1 VASARGF
8 SQPTA
13 AHANLNSGVTLCPE
27 VVNLNQRR
35 LGNSELHVSEIG
47 LGCNNFGYVKALDV
61 NETRRIVHRAFDC
74 GINFLDTSDS
84 YGHSEEF
91 LGQVLGS
98 HRSRIV
104 LATKF
109 GSQLDPE
116 GKKKGASQRYIFSAV
131 EVSLSRL
138 KTEWIDLYQLHRPD
152 PGTPIEET
160 LRALNTLV
168 EQGKV
173 RYIGC
178 SNFSAEQLVEAHETA
193 ERLGLKQFVTS
204 QDEYSL
210 LVRNIETDLLPA
222 VERFGMS
229 ELPYFPLASG
239 LLTGKYKRQEEH
251 PADSRLAQK
260 PALSQKYA
268 TTENFDKV
276 EKLSAFATRRGHTL
290 LELAFSW
297 LLSHKEVGSVIAG
310 ATKPEQVEANSKAGS
325 WKLSPDEL
333 AAVDSITRP

>member
-1 VASARGF
+1 M
-8 SQPTA
+8 
-13 AHANLNSGVTLCPE
+13 
-27 VVNLNQRR
+27 NQRK
-35 LGNSELHVSEIG
+35 LGNSELKVSEIG

-61 NETRRIVHRAFDC
+61 NETRRIIHQAFDR

-91 LGQVLGS
+91 LGKILGS
-98 HRSRIV
+98 HRSRVV

-109 GSQLDPE
+109 GSQLDTA
-116 GKKKGASQRYIFSAV
+116 GTKKGASQRYIFAAV
-131 EVSLSRL
+131 EASLSRL
-138 KTEWIDLYQLHRPD
+138 KTDWIDLYQLHRPD
-152 PGTPIEET
+152 PDTPIEET
-160 LRALNTLV
+160 LRALNALV

-178 SNFSAEQLVEAHETA
+178 SNLAAEQLIEAHETA
-193 ERLGLKQFVTS
+193 ERLGLKQFVSS

-210 LVRNIETDLLPA
+210 LVRDIESELLPA
-222 VERFGMS
+222 IEKFGMS

-239 LLTGKYKRQEEH
+239 LLTGKYKHREEH

-260 PALSQKYA
+260 PGLAEKYA
-268 TTENFDKV
+268 TTENFDKL
-276 EKLSAFATRRGHTL
+276 EKLSAFASRQGYTL

-297 LLSHKEVGSVIAG
+297 LLSHTAVGSVIAG
-310 ATKPEQVEANSKAGS
+310 ATKPEQVEANSKAGN

-333 AAVDSITRP
+333 AEVDRITNPAAQ

>member
-1 VASARGF
+1 
-8 SQPTA
+8 
-13 AHANLNSGVTLCPE
+13 
-27 VVNLNQRR
+27 VNTRK
-35 LGNSELHVSEIG
+35 LGSSELEVSEIG

-91 LGQVLGS
+91 LGQTLGS

-109 GSQLDPE
+109 GSQLDTE

-131 EVSLSRL
+131 EASLSRL
-138 KTEWIDLYQLHRPD
+138 KTHWIDLYQLHRPD
-152 PGTPIEET
+152 PETPIEET
-160 LRALNTLV
+160 LRALNALV
-168 EQGKV
+168 QQGKV

-178 SNFSAEQLVEAHETA
+178 SNLSVEQLFEAHESA

-210 LVRNIETDLLPA
+210 LVRDIETDRLPA
-222 VERFGMS
+222 IEKFKMS

-239 LLTGKYKRQEEH
+239 MLTGKYQRQQEH
-251 PADSRLAQK
+251 PPGTRLADK
-260 PALSQKYA
+260 PALADRYA
-268 TTENFDKV
+268 TPKNWDKV
-276 EKLSAFATRRGHTL
+276 EKLSAFATSHGHSL

-297 LLSHKEVGSVIAG
+297 LLSHKAVGSVIAG
-310 ATKPEQVEANSKAGS
+310 ATKPEQVESNSQAGS

-333 AAVDSITRP
+333 AEVDRITEPGT

>member
-1 VASARGF
+1 M
-8 SQPTA
+8 
-13 AHANLNSGVTLCPE
+13 NL
-27 VVNLNQRR
+27 RK
-35 LGNSELHVSEIG
+35 LGRSELQVSEIG

-61 NETRRIVHRAFDC
+61 KETRRIVHRALDC

-91 LGQVLGS
+91 LGEILGS

-109 GSQLDPE
+109 GSPLDPE

-131 EVSLSRL
+131 EASLSRL

-152 PGTPIEET
+152 PDTLIEET
-160 LRALNTLV
+160 LRALTLLV
-168 EQGKV
+168 QQGKV
-173 RYIGC
+173 RYVGC
-178 SNFSAEQLVEAHETA
+178 SNLSAEQLVEAQEA
-193 ERLGLKQFVTS
+193 AKRLGLQPFVSS

-210 LVRNIETDLLPA
+210 LVRDLETDRLP
-222 VERFGMS
+222 VIEKFGMS

-239 LLTGKYKRQEEH
+239 LLTGKYKREQEH

-260 PALSQKYA
+260 PGLGERYA
-268 TTENFDKV
+268 TPENWDKV
-276 EKLSAFATRRGHTL
+276 EKLTAFAERQGHTL

-297 LLSHKEVGSVIAG
+297 LLSHKAVASVIAG
-310 ATKPEQVEANSKAGS
+310 ATKPQQVEANSRAGS
-325 WKLSPDEL
+325 WQLTPDEL
-333 AAVDSITRP
+333 AEVDRITQAEAP

>member
-1 VASARGF
+1 M
-8 SQPTA
+8 
-13 AHANLNSGVTLCPE
+13 
-27 VVNLNQRR
+27 NQRR
-35 LGNSELHVSEIG
+35 LGNSELQVSEIG
-47 LGCNNFGYVKALDV
+47 LGCNNFGFVKALDV

-91 LGQVLGS
+91 LGHVLGS
-98 HRSRIV
+98 HRSRV
-104 LATKF
+104 VVATKF
-109 GSQLDPE
+109 GSQLDTE

-131 EVSLSRL
+131 EASLSRL
-138 KTEWIDLYQLHRPD
+138 KTDWIDLYQLHRPD
-152 PGTPIEET
+152 PDTPIEET
-160 LRALNTLV
+160 LRALNILV
-168 EQGKV
+168 QQGKV
-173 RYIGC
+173 RCIGC
-178 SNFSAEQLVEAHETA
+178 SNLSSEQLLEAHETA

-210 LVRNIETDLLPA
+210 LVRDIEAELLPA
-222 VERFGMS
+222 IEKFGMS

-260 PALSQKYA
+260 PALGQRYA
-268 TTENFDKV
+268 TPDNWDKV
-276 EKLSAFATRRGHTL
+276 EKLSAFAGQQGHTL

-297 LLSHKEVGSVIAG
+297 LLSHKAVGSVIAG
-310 ATKPEQVEANSKAGS
+310 ATKPEQVEANARAGN

-333 AAVDSITRP
+333 TEIDRITKPDAS

>member
-1 VASARGF
+1 M
-8 SQPTA
+8 
-13 AHANLNSGVTLCPE
+13 
-27 VVNLNQRR
+27 NQRK
-35 LGNSELHVSEIG
+35 LGNSDLHVSEIG

-91 LGQVLGS
+91 LGQTLGS

-109 GSQLDPE
+109 GSQLDTE
-116 GKKKGASQRYIFSAV
+116 GKKKGASHRYVFSAV
-131 EVSLSRL
+131 EASLSRL
-138 KTEWIDLYQLHRPD
+138 KTDWIDLYQLHRPD
-152 PGTPIEET
+152 PETPIEET
-160 LRALNTLV
+160 LRALNTLI
-168 EQGKV
+168 EAGKV

-178 SNFSAEQLVEAHETA
+178 SNLSEEQLAEAHETA

-210 LVRNIETDLLPA
+210 LLRDIETGLLPA
-222 VERFGMS
+222 IEKFAMS

-239 LLTGKYKRQEEH
+239 LLTGKYKRREEH

-260 PALSQKYA
+260 PALNERYA
-268 TTENFDKV
+268 TSENWSKV
-276 EKLSAFATRRGHTL
+276 EKLSAFAQRHGHSL

-297 LLSHKEVGSVIAG
+297 LLSHRVVGSVIAG
-310 ATKPEQVEANSKAGS
+310 ATKPEQVDANSKAGI

-333 AAVDSITRP
+333 AEVDRISKPDAA

>member
-1 VASARGF
+1 M
-8 SQPTA
+8 
-13 AHANLNSGVTLCPE
+13 NK
-27 VVNLNQRR
+27 RR
-35 LGNSELHVSEIG
+35 LGNSELEVSEIG

-91 LGQVLGS
+91 LGHILGS

-109 GSQLDPE
+109 GSQLDTE

-131 EVSLSRL
+131 EASLSRL
-138 KTEWIDLYQLHRPD
+138 KTDWIDLYQLHRPD
-152 PGTPIEET
+152 PETPIEET
-160 LRALNTLV
+160 LRALSTLV
-168 EQGKV
+168 HQGKV

-178 SNFSAEQLVEAHETA
+178 SNLSAEQLLEAHETA
-193 ERLGLKQFVTS
+193 HLLGLSQFVSS

-210 LVRNIETDLLPA
+210 LARKIEPELLPA
-222 VERFGMS
+222 IEKFEMS

-239 LLTGKYKRQEEH
+239 MLTGKYKRREEH
-251 PADSRLAQK
+251 PSDSRLAHK
-260 PALSQKYA
+260 PGLAEKYA
-268 TTENFDKV
+268 TAENFDKV
-276 EKLSAFATRRGHTL
+276 EKLAAFATRQGHTL

-297 LLSHKEVGSVIAG
+297 LLCHRVVGSVIAG
-310 ATKPEQVEANSKAGS
+310 ATKPDQVEVNSKAGN
-325 WKLSPDEL
+325 WKLSPEEL
-333 AAVDSITRP
+333 AEIDRITAPNA

>member
-1 VASARGF
+1 M
-8 SQPTA
+8 
-13 AHANLNSGVTLCPE
+13 E
-27 VVNLNQRR
+27 QRR
-35 LGNSELHVSEIG
+35 LGNAELEVSAIG

-61 NETRRIVHRAFDC
+61 NETRRILHRAFDC

-91 LGQVLGS
+91 LGQSLGS
-98 HRSRIV
+98 HRSHIV

-109 GSQLDPE
+109 GSQLDTE
-116 GKKKGASQRYIFSAV
+116 GKKKGASQRYVFSAV
-131 EVSLSRL
+131 EASLSRL
-138 KTEWIDLYQLHRPD
+138 KTDWIDLYQLHRPD
-152 PGTPIEET
+152 PDTPIEET
-160 LRALNTLV
+160 LRALNALV

-178 SNFSAEQLVEAHETA
+178 SNLSTEQLVEARETA

-210 LVRNIETDLLPA
+210 LVRGVEAGLLPA
-222 VERFGMS
+222 IEKFGMS

-260 PALSQKYA
+260 PALGERYA
-268 TTENFDKV
+268 TPENWDKV
-276 EKLSAFATRRGHTL
+276 EALAAFALRHGHSL

-297 LLSHKEVGSVIAG
+297 LLSHRAIGSVIAG

-333 AAVDSITRP
+333 AEIDRITEPEAQ